1 MVAAPA
7 VTPAPEWWASRWRRL
22 NGGARIHGVDLARG
36 LAIVGMLAAHL
47 IAIDAAFDLGEP
59 SSWIAVVDGRSS
71 ILFATLAGVSL
82 GLVTGGATPVR
93 AEALMTARVRIVIR
107 AFLIWFLGLLLIEL
121 GVPVFVILPAYAILF
136 LLALPFLALSARAL
150 LVIAAA
156 VAVVMPFVV
165 DAIDRSALWATP
177 LGNDLGL
184 LIGWHYPFPVWL
196 AFVLAGLA
204 FARAGI
210 RRLDVQLWALGAGL
224 GLALVGY
231 GADALFGQ
239 GSTTVWTADPHSSGL
254 FEIIGSGGFALA
266 ALATCLLVCR
276 GILTWVVLPLRAV
289 GSMPLSAYTAQ
300 IVAWALVASVS
311 LDRVADLAGFRAL
324 EPLWPMT
331 LALIATATL
340 WALAVGRGPLEW
352 VLDRVT
358 RLVRVPSALVVRR

>member
-1 MVAAPA
+1 MVAAAA
-7 VTPAPEWWASRWRRL
+7 VKPPSGWWASRWRRL

-47 IAIDAAFDLGEP
+47 IAIETDFSFGDP

-82 GLVTGGATPVR
+82 GLVTGGATPLR
-93 AEALMTARVRIVIR
+93 AETLLTARARIVIR
-107 AFLIWFLGLLLIEL
+107 AFLIWFLGLMLIEL

-136 LLALPFLALSARAL
+136 LLSLPFLALSARTL

-156 VAVVMPFVV
+156 LAAAMPFVV
-165 DAIDRSALWATP
+165 DAIDRSPLWATP

-196 AFVLAGLA
+196 AFVLVGIAV
-204 FARAGI
+204 ARAGI
-210 RRLDVQLWALGAGL
+210 TRLDVQLWALGGGL
-224 GLALVGY
+224 ALALVGY
-231 GADALFGQ
+231 GTDALLGQ
-239 GSTTVWTADPHSSGL
+239 GPMTVWTADPHSSGVL
-254 FEIIGSGGFALA
+254 EIIGSGGFALA
-266 ALATCLLVCR
+266 VLATCLLVCR
-276 GILTWVVLPLRAV
+276 GMVTWVVLPLRAV

-300 IVAWALVASVS
+300 IVAWALVASIA

-324 EPLWPMT
+324 DPFWPMT

-352 VLDRVT
+352 VLDRLT
-358 RLVRVPSALVVRR
+358 RLVRVPSALNVRR